1 MSRRL
6 CLLATLAA
14 AAAAGYS
21 DFKEITVILKGCKG
35 IDKGCVLFDGV
46 MSNEQYGEFVQFGH
60 THIKNGHVELTM
72 SDFKISDLKGL
83 KYKSVIDGL
92 TEAEA
97 GSIDDWDWN
106 DFEYWIHDLS
116 FFGYYDL
123 QHDCSKEAG
132 VAEDADGIEWNL
144 SDFEMKMVGLGVKAC
159 TTHQPT
165 PFPWAEA
172 YALAYSAFDSRR
184 AASSAVGAL
193 DGAPDDVFDD
203 GGLDGEGTT
212 LYVMDSGVACAHSE
226 FAGGRCTGIL
236 GYQWDVGSVDGVLPL
251 NHCPKPEPVCEVWF
265 YPPPT
270 GARESCWS
278 SWWWDPSVG
287 SHGTHVASTAVGAT
301 LGVAPKASIVSVQ
314 VLESCGGW
322 GSSFYQMKGL
332 DAIIR
337 HKKQHG
343 VERAV
348 VVASIGGPRDDF
360 MNQFYAKAMREHDLL
375 IVSAAGNDW
384 GTNAVVI
391 TPASEETLL
400 TVGAL
405 EPASSLFPYK
415 RAWFSNTG
423 DVVDVWATG
432 VNVKGAVIVNA
443 TTTMKMDG
451 TSMAAPLVA
460 GVALQ
465 LRQRHPEL
473 SAMEIKEK
481 LLCIA
486 EQKDVLDV
494 SPYSSI
500 SSSAVVSVARGAGS
514 RCPADSGTDSTL
526 NTFLF
531 VLYVLAIVA
540 VPTGAACLYAR
551 RVRKA
556 AE

>member
-14 AAAAGYS
+14 AAGSS
-21 DFKEITVILKGCKG
+21 DYKEITVFRQGCKG
-35 IDKGCVLFDGV
+35 MDCILFDGV
-46 MSNEQYGEFVQFGH
+46 MSNEQHAEFRQSGYAY
-60 THIKNGHVELTM
+60 IKNGNAELM
-72 SDFKISDLKGL
+72 LSDYNISRF
-83 KYKSVIDGL
+83 KYKSALEEYEWWWI
-92 TEAEA
+92 
-97 GSIDDWDWN
+97 DWDGDW
-106 DFEYWIHDLS
+106 EYWFHDPFYFQ
-116 FFGYYDL
+116 FFDWDYE
-123 QHDCSKEAG
+123 CSQEAG
-132 VAEDADGIEWNL
+132 VVEDADAIGWAYADL
-144 SDFEMKMVGLGVKAC
+144 EMQFGDLGMKAC
-159 TTHQPT
+159 PT
-165 PFPWAEA
+165 YQYTDISCKDFFGLT
-172 YALAYSAFDSRR
+172 YKALDSRP
-184 AASSAVGAL
+184 AASSAVDAL
-193 DGAPDDVFDD
+193 DGAPDGVFDD

-226 FAGGRCTGIL
+226 FAGRSCTGIL
-236 GYQWDVGSVDGVLPL
+236 GYQSDVGSVDGVLPL
-251 NHCPKPEPVCEVWF
+251 NHCPKPEPVCDVWF
-265 YPPPT
+265 SSRPPA
-270 GARESCWS
+270 GARESCSS

-287 SHGTHVASTAVGAT
+287 SHGTHVASTALGAT

-314 VLESCGGW
+314 VLESCSDR
-322 GSSFYQMKGL
+322 GSPFYQMKGL

-348 VVASIGGPRDDF
+348 VVASIAGPRDDF

-375 IVSAAGNDW
+375 IVPAAGNGG
-384 GTNAVVI
+384 GTNAVVF

-405 EPASSLFPYK
+405 EPASSLFPPR

-494 SPYSSI
+494 SPYSRI

-514 RCPADSGTDSTL
+514 RCPADSGADSTL